1 MASNRQRFFSEA
13 YSAARAAGLSDPQ
26 ARLAASQA
34 ALETNFGKSAV
45 RNNYFGIKAGPA
57 WDGDAFTARTWE
69 DEGGRAVR
77 QNARFRAYDHPA
89 ESFRDWASTVA
100 RRWGDALTAPT
111 FSEAVSGLRY
121 GQPGGY
127 ATDRKY
133 GAKLHSINDRYGR
146 DAEIDGLLAEGRI
159 PTPTFADRPGTGI
172 NQSDSATGIM
182 AAINPATPMSVT
194 RGVLSEPGMGVSA
207 VAERGL
213 SPSGEAS
220 GLLSYR
226 APEDM
231 ASMQAKANLGRQRL
245 EAANGSLNLT
255 SAQTAD
261 AMKRRDA
268 ALGILHASNPVDAIN
283 AVSPLSSPAVTPST
297 LANAYSQMAG
307 SMGQAGVLGLSGQKV
322 LDLDN
327 DPLGVRGKL
336 APAPGALAVESM
348 PTVDTTVAGPAT
360 SVAINT
366 PQTMG
371 RVSQPVGLLSNDE
384 YGMVRD
390 QQQRLSEMGTNRA
403 IQTKQALKKGL
414 SAFGG
419 GVLGGLIA
427 GPIGSVVGGL
437 LGPAIVNGGILTG
450 RGTNYFPAT
459 PSGPVKGDGKQT
471 DYGRSVQKS
480 SGQYDRAVKS
490 GSAGLY

>member
-1 MASNRQRFFSEA
+1 MANNRQRFFSEA

-133 GAKLHSINDRYGR
+133 GAKLQSINDRYGR
-146 DAEIDGLLAEGRI
+146 DAEIDGRLAEGRI
-159 PTPTFADRPGTGI
+159 PTPTFADRPGTGV

-194 RGVLSEPGMGVSA
+194 RGVLSEPSMGVSA

-268 ALGILHASNPVDAIN
+268 ALGIPHSSNPV
-283 AVSPLSSPAVTPST
+283 SPLST
-297 LANAYSQMAG
+297 LANAYSQMADT
-307 SMGQAGVLGLSGQKV
+307 MQQVGVLGLSGQKV
-322 LDLDN
+322 MDPN
-327 DPLGVRGKL
+327 DILGVGKL

-348 PTVDTTVAGPAT
+348 PTVDTVAGPAT

-390 QQQRLSEMGTNRA
+390 QQQRLSDMGTNRA

-450 RGTNYFPAT
+450 RGTNYFPVAPT
-459 PSGPVKGDGKQT
+459 GPVKGNGKQT